1 MTPFLLVIVAICF
14 SVAGELCLKSGMD
27 QIGIFSL
34 ANFGPTLRRILT
46 NARILTGFASLGVG
60 AIFWLAVL
68 SRANLSWAYPMLS
81 LGYIL
86 VLLFSALILKEPVSA
101 VRWIGALVVVLGVFM
116 ITRT

>member
-1 MTPFLLVIVAICF
+1 
-14 SVAGELCLKSGMD
+14 
-27 QIGIFSL
+27 
-34 ANFGPTLRRILT
+34 
-46 NARILTGFASLGVG
+46 
-60 AIFWLAVL
+60 
-68 SRANLSWAYPMLS
+68 MLS